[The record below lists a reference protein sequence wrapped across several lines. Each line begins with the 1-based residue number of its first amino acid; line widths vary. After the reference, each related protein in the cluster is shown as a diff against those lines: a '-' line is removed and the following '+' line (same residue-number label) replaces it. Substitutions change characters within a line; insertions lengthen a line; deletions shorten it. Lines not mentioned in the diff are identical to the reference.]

1 MWYTTKV
8 GPDVENAAR
17 ELAVHTSHPGPKHWK
32 ALGCLIVYIKSK
44 ETKGIIIINP
54 KFLKALIFCDSNYAT
69 AKETRNSVS
78 ILVATLG
85 GKLITRSSKTQR
97 TVTLIITE

>member
-1 MWYTTKV
+1 MLLGEMTE
-8 GPDVENAAR
+8 VENSSIIY
-17 ELAVHTSHPGPKHWK
+17 EDNQGD
-32 ALGCLIVYIKSK
+32 VYIKSK
-44 ETKGIIIINP
+44 ETKEIIIINP

-85 GKLITRSSKTQR
+85 GTLITRSSKTQR